1 MDIAHKM
8 HFDRKNY
15 FYPDLPKGYQITQW
29 ETPIGRNGYLE
40 IKIGDTYKKIGIE
53 RIHIE
58 EDTAKSM
65 HGKGKTLLNYN
76 RSGVPLIEIV
86 SKPDLKSSK
95 EATTYA
101 EALRKLMLY
110 LGVSDAKIEEGSIR
124 FDVNVSVSKT
134 EELGVRSEIKNI
146 GSISNIE
153 KAINYEVKRQ
163 STLLEKGEKLLP
175 DTRKYDEKTEST
187 IFMRYKDT
195 ENDYR
200 YFPEPDIPY
209 LYLTDNDIEKIKAT
223 LPLTPLEREKAYLEK
238 GISEINIFKI
248 LNNKPLSDY
257 INNFLDTN
265 IDFKVA
271 SNILLGDISSY
282 LNKNSMNILDINL
295 SKDRFIELVS
305 ALSTNKISS
314 KTFKIIRTRSAFVGG
329 YKSKLPVIL
338 NIIANQDQ
346 NTKILIINKDYNF
359 ATKVEEYINENLGN
373 ICKAYHTHLLP
384 ILATD
389 ADGNPIC
396 YKSGA
401 KKGEKKMMC
410 EKAQRTL
417 ISQLFDEGKVTVIST
432 TDCPPKELYGTFDL
446 VIYTSPLCAPISELM
461 YRLAELK
468 LGSKIVLKT
477 LYIENSIEQ
486 TKLAKILTET
496 KHNIVNLEELQK
508 KFIGV

>member
-1 MDIAHKM
+1 MNSYKPTIGIEVHLELNSNSKVFSPSLNNYKSPQNTNINEIDLAYPGVLPTVNKSVVDKAVLACLGLNMDIAHKM

-238 GISEINIFKI
+238 GISEINILNI
-248 LNNKPLSDY
+248 LTSLKLLAGIPPFLVSMPLKYTVKGSSVT
-257 INNFLDTN
+257 FLDTN

-314 KTFKIIRTRSAFVGG
+314 KTFKIILEDFLETD
-329 YKSKLPVIL
+329 KSIDALLKEKDLIEMKDDEIESFIENVLSSYP
-338 NIIANQDQ
+338 NQ
-346 NTKILIINKDYNF
+346 
-359 ATKVEEYINENLGN
+359 VEEYKNGKTNLFKFLMGMVMKESKGKINPKT
-373 ICKAYHTHLLP
+373 C
-384 ILATD
+384 
-389 ADGNPIC
+389 
-396 YKSGA
+396 
-401 KKGEKKMMC
+401 
-410 EKAQRTL
+410 
-417 ISQLFDEGKVTVIST
+417 DE
-432 TDCPPKELYGTFDL
+432 
-446 VIYTSPLCAPISELM
+446 
-461 YRLAELK
+461 
-468 LGSKIVLKT
+468 VLKKV
-477 LYIENSIEQ
+477 LD
-486 TKLAKILTET
+486 K
-496 KHNIVNLEELQK
+496 
-508 KFIGV
+508 

>member
-1 MDIAHKM
+1 M
-8 HFDRKNY
+8 KNDNL
-15 FYPDLPKGYQITQW
+15 FESALDNWRSFGGKGTTIIPSIFNDKDFLLCLLCKIYNHNSTRHIVIITKTFNERQNIIEYITNQEQEKNNEEFKTLMANKILQIFTENIITQYKINRYPHTCILYHPDSFDDEISDYVSKSRFKLVMLNKVLDG
-29 ETPIGRNGYLE
+29 ETMSKL
-40 IKIGDTYKKIGIE
+40 YKV
-53 RIHIE
+53 
-58 EDTAKSM
+58 AP
-65 HGKGKTLLNYN
+65 LLNAFKQN
-76 RSGVPLIEIV
+76 EL
-86 SKPDLKSSK
+86 D
-95 EATTYA
+95 
-101 EALRKLMLY
+101 
-110 LGVSDAKIEEGSIR
+110 SIR
-124 FDVNVSVSKT
+124 TQLPVEEECIGVTIDDVEDSQLLQYYDNY
-134 EELGVRSEIKNI
+134 
-146 GSISNIE
+146 IS
-153 KAINYEVKRQ
+153 A
-163 STLLEKGEKLLP
+163 
-175 DTRKYDEKTEST
+175 
-187 IFMRYKDT
+187 
-195 ENDYR
+195 
-200 YFPEPDIPY
+200 
-209 LYLTDNDIEKIKAT
+209 
-223 LPLTPLEREKAYLEK
+223 
-238 GISEINIFKI
+238 
-248 LNNKPLSDY
+248 
-257 INNFLDTN
+257 
-265 IDFKVA
+265 
-271 SNILLGDISSY
+271 
-282 LNKNSMNILDINL
+282 SMNIFGNLDKMTEANVGNKEANI
-295 SKDRFIELVS
+295 SS
-305 ALSTNKISS
+305 ATICEDIARENGWNEHLDMSIGYNVQIDEMYNPIQIKERAS
-314 KTFKIIRTRSAFVGG
+314 KTFEIIRTRSAFVGG
-329 YKSKLPVIL
+329 YKSKLPAIL

-417 ISQLFDEGKVTVIST
+417 ISQLFDEGKITVIST